1 MADTKLTA
9 LTADTSPTS
18 DDLTYV
24 VNDPAGTPGSK
35 KVTLANAITKA
46 HGLSDGVTVSVNT
59 GVLTSNNAA
68 TSRTNL
74 GLVIGTNV
82 QAYSADAAFRTDKLS
97 AFAATTSAEL
107 AGVISDETG
116 SGALVFANSPTLVTP
131 DIGTPSAGTLTNA
144 TGLPISTGVSGL
156 GSNVATFLAT
166 PSSANLISA
175 VTDETGSGSLVFG
188 TSPTF
193 TTDIT
198 TPKTMGSSGLT
209 LQGHSSINNSRITID
224 DQITMLSTNRTFSS
238 ATGSMIAFSGTYTL
252 DFASATFSSV
262 LLFNPTIV
270 LKQSANAAGMGSI
283 FSHTATF
290 KNDSTVAAN
299 LGPSISFNSA
309 PTMNSDSQTI
319 TQASATGFRSTL
331 TLSNTTSGSLT
342 TTTLTQF
349 LAAGAAVGANTTLTN
364 RYGMSIDEAAT
375 VTGTLTNQ
383 YGIDIAALT
392 KGATTNIGIRIAK
405 ANTYTLQLS
414 DTGGTAAGGIT
425 FGTDVQLYR
434 SAAST
439 LTLLAGNTLDARV
452 KTRVTSIVSSATPT
466 INTDNC
472 DFVDITALAA
482 AITSMT
488 TNLSGTPTN
497 GQKLTI
503 RFKDNATPRAI
514 TWGASFEACGA
525 ALPTTTVT
533 SKRTTV
539 GLIWD
544 STTSKWGSVSV
555 VTEA

>member
-1 MADTKLTA
+1 
-9 LTADTSPTS
+9 
-18 DDLTYV
+18 
-24 VNDPAGTPGSK
+24 
-35 KVTLANAITKA
+35 
-46 HGLSDGVTVSVNT
+46 
-59 GVLTSNNAA
+59 
-68 TSRTNL
+68 
-74 GLVIGTNV
+74 
-82 QAYSADAAFRTDKLS
+82 
-97 AFAATTSAEL
+97 
-107 AGVISDETG
+107 
-116 SGALVFANSPTLVTP
+116 
-131 DIGTPSAGTLTNA
+131 
-144 TGLPISTGVSGL
+144 
-156 GSNVATFLAT
+156 
-166 PSSANLISA
+166 
-175 VTDETGSGSLVFG
+175 
-188 TSPTF
+188 
-193 TTDIT
+193 
-198 TPKTMGSSGLT
+198 
-209 LQGHSSINNSRITID
+209 
-224 DQITMLSTNRTFSS
+224 
-238 ATGSMIAFSGTYTL
+238 
-252 DFASATFSSV
+252 
-262 LLFNPTIV
+262 
-270 LKQSANAAGMGSI
+270 
-283 FSHTATF
+283 
-290 KNDSTVAAN
+290 
-299 LGPSISFNSA
+299 
-309 PTMNSDSQTI
+309 
-319 TQASATGFRSTL
+319 
-331 TLSNTTSGSLT
+331 
-342 TTTLTQF
+342 
-349 LAAGAAVGANTTLTN
+349 
-364 RYGMSIDEAAT
+364 MSIDEAAT

-555 VTEA
+555 VTEV